1 MRTAEASR
9 QLIEALRERGIADDR
24 VLAAMSRV
32 PREAFVDPAHTDFAY
47 EDQALPIDCG
57 QTISQP
63 YVVAYMTEK
72 LAIGPD
78 DEVLEIGTGSGY
90 QAAVLAKLAH
100 RVFTVER
107 HEALLGEALKRF
119 RNLRLGNITAI
130 VGDGAQGWPEESRTF
145 DRIIVT
151 AAAREVPE
159 KLLEQLG
166 PGGRMIIPLGSR
178 LFRQRLVQFEKTA
191 DGVQSRDLLA
201 VRFVPLIGGHG

>member
-119 RNLRLGNITAI
+119 RNLHLGNITAI
-130 VGDGAQGWPEESRTF
+130 VGDGAQGWPEAAPY
-145 DRIIVT
+145 DAINV
-151 AAAREVPE
+151 AAAADEEIPAP
-159 KLLEQLG
+159 LLEQLG
-166 PGGRMIIPLGSR
+166 PGGRLIAPVERGDQHLVLCRRRDGDVERTR
-178 LFRQRLVQFEKTA
+178 LER
-191 DGVQSRDLLA
+191 
-201 VRFVPLIGGHG
+201 VRFVPLT